1 MDISITKKIDGET
14 LTLCLAGR
22 LDKLTGPTFD
32 AEFRASSPGFKET
45 VLDISE
51 LGYLSSAGLRSLI
64 MANNQMKKQGGVL
77 TVKNPTP
84 DVMDVFEMTNFGRLI
99 RIVKDE
105 ESAPEEEKPLQYYPL
120 RPIQRWLVDTHFQK
134 AHSTMMNIG
143 ALVRFDA
150 SVDMERMADALND
163 ILSSYDIFRCRLLF
177 HPETGEVCQR
187 FDGEVERVFVETLSD
202 EAFEKRKRDLKEPYS
217 IIDRPLYRVHLMKTP
232 SGQYIYA
239 DFYHATVDGTAVA
252 LIFWRELDKRYVRGA
267 ENAVA
272 RKAPSYA
279 EYVLAESKISPEEL
293 AEGHAYWRKTLDGFD
308 EKKHLPPAD
317 VENAGAWKK
326 NEFETPLK
334 TVIAKD
340 FFRGKDFTENT
351 FFMAA
356 AMLAMAKS
364 SGVRESVMSW
374 VHNGRMNASERR
386 LMGLML
392 NQIPIRWDFGDGLT
406 AGAFLRGLEARI
418 AEGMRYV
425 KSLDVVYNEG
435 LEDLCATFILQKGVT
450 GRRGGARLGGAEAVY
465 EEMPENEW
473 SAAENTLDV
482 ELNAHTDGTYSLV
495 LNYDASRYSTD
506 AMRRFSQTVDEMIGA
521 LTDAERDVTEL
532 LKA

>member
-1 MDISITKKIDGET
+1 MDITITKTRDGDK

-22 LDKLTGPTFD
+22 LDKLTGSAFD
-32 AEFRASSPGFKET
+32 EEFRASAEGVKEA
-45 VLDISE
+45 VLDFSK
-51 LGYLSSAGLRSLI
+51 LDYLSSAGIRSLI
-64 MANNQMKKQGGVL
+64 MANNQMKKQGGTL
-77 TVKNPTP
+77 TVKNPTA
-84 DVMDVFEMTNFGRLI
+84 DVADVFEMTNLGRLLH
-99 RIVKDE
+99 IVKDGDAE
-105 ESAPEEEKPLQYYPL
+105 ANAPEYYPL

-134 AHSTMMNIG
+134 ANSTMMNLG
-143 ALVRFDA
+143 ALVRLDA
-150 SVDMERMADALND
+150 FVDMERMADALND

-187 FDGEVERVFVETLSD
+187 FDGEVDRVYVETLSD

-279 EYVLAESKISPEEL
+279 EYVLAESKIPPEDL

-356 AMLAMAKS
+356 TMLAMAKS
-364 SGVRESVMSW
+364 AGVRESVMSW

-392 NQIPIRWDFGDGLT
+392 NQIPIRWGFEDGLT

-418 AEGMRYV
+418 AEGMNYV

-450 GRRGGARLGGAEAVY
+450 GRRGGARLGGAEAFY
-465 EEMPENEW
+465 EEMPDNEW

-495 LNYDASRYSTD
+495 LNYDASRYSVD
-506 AMRRFSQTVDEMIGA
+506 AMHRFAQTVDEMIGA